1 MSVAPVHQGPFMK
14 DQLVQLRAQINAF
27 KLLSKSQ
34 PVPET
39 LLLAAEGRQLLSH
52 PPIVMNGPPA
62 SNIHGQQW
70 TQSSITPI
78 QNSPFAGG
86 PQASVVQGELHLT
99 NPTVTIPSRV
109 RPNMQPSLVTARL
122 GPSVGYQSFTGLPSN
137 GGFLPAGAG
146 AYGRSRLT
154 PIQRP
159 QGLDPVELLKE
170 REQRIQSRIAQRI
183 KELSSL
189 TASTTSEQRMS
200 LLIELRALRLLNFQR
215 QLRQDIVF
223 AMRRDTSLETALN
236 VKAYRRP
243 KKQTL
248 REARFTEKLEKQM
261 KHEQE
266 KRRRQKHQEF
276 LNSILSHGKDFR
288 EFHRNVNSRM
298 IKINKAVLNYKANA
312 ERDKRKE
319 QERIDRERMR
329 RLMAEDEEGYRCL
342 IDAKKDQRLHHLL
355 TQTDEFISNLTKLV
369 REHKREQ
376 SKQRFRE
383 RSERR
388 KFAQESALQNA
399 VVFYRKLADDVVKNG
414 GQPPA
419 YLATLPSTEKF
430 PEELN
435 QVNRDWLC
443 GKMPSNIQ
451 LPEVRI
457 PMYQTTTKEIVEGD
471 SSPLASEVYTW
482 LQDHPGW
489 EILPTDTDGS
499 AIHDLLEPD
508 EEFKRKRKFDDDDD
522 DDDDDDNSMVHV
534 GTEDDEYNKRGESGA
549 NAPQSYYTLAHA
561 VREEVKE
568 QASILVHGRLK
579 EYQLRG
585 LEWLV
590 SLYNNNLNGI
600 LADEMGLGKTI
611 QTIALITYL
620 MERKRVNGPFLIIV
634 PLSVMSNWS
643 MEFDR
648 WGPSVKKILY
658 KGSPQARRLL
668 QTQIKASKI
677 NVLLTTYEYIIKDKS
692 ALSKVKWKYMIIDE
706 GHRMKNHHCKL
717 TQVLNTYYTAPYRL
731 LLTGTPL
738 QNKLPELWALL
749 NFLLPTIFESVN
761 TFEQWFNAPFAA
773 TGEKVELNQEETLLI
788 IRRLHKVLRPFLLR
802 RLKRE
807 VESQLP
813 EKVEYVIKCEMSD
826 LQRVLYSHMQSKGV
840 ILTDGSEKDKKGK
853 GGCRTLMNTIM
864 QLRKICNHPFMF
876 PHIEMAIAEQNFL
889 NIHNGNPPPSLPV
902 PTQVEGKVLYR
913 SSGKFEL
920 LDRILPKLK
929 CCGHRVLIFCQMT
942 SLMTIMQDYFDYRNF
957 RYLRLDGT
965 TRSEDRGEL
974 LVKFNDTSEDIFIF
988 LLSTRAGGLG
998 LNLQAA
1004 DTVIIFDSDWNPH
1017 QDLQA
1022 QDRAHRIGQQNEVRV
1037 LRLISI
1043 NSVEE
1048 KILAAARFKL
1058 DVDQKVIQAGM
1069 FDQKSTGTERRQFLQ
1084 ALLEQDEEADEE
1096 EDEAP
1101 DDETINQMLARNEE
1115 EFEIYQRLD
1124 AERQFSESQQAKR
1137 EPRLM
1142 EFSELPKW
1150 IVRDDIELERSLSL
1164 EDNVFGMKRQRKE
1177 VDYSDALT
1185 ERQFLKAI
1193 DEGSLEEAEER
1204 QRQKRAARKKRKRL
1218 DDSSF
1223 MDDGSSETGS
1233 VIMAAPQAVKRRR
1246 GRPPHGSSTGSTS
1259 RSSIQ
1264 SVSPKLAKKL
1274 QRLLDIVVE
1283 YKDKDQRILSEP
1295 FMKLPTRKELPDY
1308 YEVIKKPVDFN
1319 RIRQRVKDGKY
1330 RSLDELEADILLLCK
1345 NAQTYNMDGSL
1356 IFEDSVVLQS
1366 VWTNARERL
1375 EEIESR
1381 QQPDSRQSSQYNSY
1395 SSSHHKHV
1403 TIDDDDDD
1411 DEEQDDE
1418 DEPSETSKHAPIS
1431 TGPRFVVRNPSA
1443 TDGTGG
1449 NGHQNI
1455 PDNSVN
1461 EDSLG
1466 GLDDLDDEDT
1476 MDDPI
1481 EDDDS
1486 ASRSSFS
1493 SKARRMSRKPTYC
1506 ISRTTNSSVSVI
1518 SKSHL
1523 PSGPHSHS
1531 RPLCTTESRGTV
1543 GVVESIRINTSGVE
1557 TLPPR
1562 KARSHKRVMMVDDS
1576 EEEDDEDSDND
1587 VADDDPDDE
1596 DF

>member
-1 MSVAPVHQGPFMK
+1 M
-14 DQLVQLRAQINAF
+14 
-27 KLLSKSQ
+27 
-34 PVPET
+34 T
-39 LLLAAEGRQLLSH
+39 
-52 PPIVMNGPPA
+52 GPPA
-62 SNIHGQQW
+62 PNIPGHQW
-70 TQSSITPI
+70 SQSTIASI
-78 QNSPFAGG
+78 QSAPFVGVS
-86 PQASVVQGELHLT
+86 QTSVAQSEFHPT
-99 NPTVTIPSRV
+99 NPTLAIPSRV
-109 RPNMQPSLVTARL
+109 RANVQPGLVAARI
-122 GPSVGYQSFTGLPSN
+122 GPSVGYQSYTGPASTGTILPTAAST
-137 GGFLPAGAG
+137 F
-146 AYGRSRLT
+146 GRSRLT

-183 KELSSL
+183 KELSTL
-189 TASTTSEQRMS
+189 TVFATSEQRVS

-215 QLRQDIVF
+215 QLRQDIVS

-276 LNSILSHGKDFR
+276 LNAILSHGKDFR

-369 REHKREQ
+369 RDHKREQ

-399 VVFYRKLADDVVKNG
+399 VVLYRKLADDVIKSG
-414 GQPPA
+414 GAPPS

-430 PEELN
+430 PEELS
-435 QVNRDWLC
+435 QVNRDWVC
-443 GKMPSNIQ
+443 GKMSSSNIQ

-457 PMYQTTTKEIVEGD
+457 PMYQTTTKETVEGD
-471 SSPLASEVYTW
+471 AAPLASEVYTW
-482 LQDHPGW
+482 LQDHQGW

-499 AIHDLLEPD
+499 VIHDLLETDD
-508 EEFKRKRKFDDDDD
+508 EYKRKRKFDDDDD
-522 DDDDDDNSMVHV
+522 DDDNSMVH
-534 GTEDDEYNKRGESGA
+534 
-549 NAPQSYYTLAHA
+549 
-561 VREEVKE
+561 
-568 QASILVHGRLK
+568 
-579 EYQLRG
+579 
-585 LEWLV
+585 
-590 SLYNNNLNGI
+590 
-600 LADEMGLGKTI
+600 
-611 QTIALITYL
+611 
-620 MERKRVNGPFLIIV
+620 RVNGPFLIIV
-634 PLSVMSNWS
+634 PLSVMSNWA

-677 NVLLTTYEYIIKDKS
+677 NVLLTTYEYIIKDKA

-738 QNKLPELWALL
+738 QNKLPELWA
-749 NFLLPTIFESVN
+749 FVN

-876 PHIEMAIAEQNFL
+876 AHIEMAIAEQNFL
-889 NIHNGNPPPSLPV
+889 NVHNGNPPTSLPV
-902 PTQVEGKVLYR
+902 PTQVEGKTLYR
-913 SSGKFEL
+913 ASGKFEL

-929 CCGHRVLIFCQMT
+929 ACGHRVLIFCQMT

-974 LVKFNDTSEDIFIF
+974 LVKFNDASEDIFIF

-1069 FDQKSTGTERRQFLQ
+1069 FDQKSTGMERRQFLQ

-1124 AERQFSESQQAKR
+1124 AERQFAESQQAKR

-1150 IVRDDIELERSLSL
+1150 IVRDDIELERSLLL
-1164 EDNVFGMKRQRKE
+1164 EESVFGMKRQRKE

-1204 QRQKRAARKKRKRL
+1204 QRQKRAARKKRKRI

-1223 MDDGSSETGS
+1223 MDDGSSEAGS
-1233 VIMAAPQAVKRRR
+1233 VIMAAPQAAKRRR
-1246 GRPPHGSSTGSTS
+1246 GRPPHGSST
-1259 RSSIQ
+1259 
-1264 SVSPKLAKKL
+1264 
-1274 QRLLDIVVE
+1274 E

-1330 RSLDELEADILLLCK
+1330 RSVDELETDILLLCK

-1381 QQPDSRQSSQYNSY
+1381 QQSDSRQSSHYNTY
-1395 SSSHHKHV
+1395 SSQHHRHV
-1403 TIDDDDDD
+1403 TIDDED
-1411 DEEQDDE
+1411 DEEEQEDE
-1418 DEPSETSKHAPIS
+1418 DEPSETSKHAPVS
-1431 TGPRFVVRNPSA
+1431 MGPRFSVRNPSA
-1443 TDGTGG
+1443 TDGAEITTG
-1449 NGHQNI
+1449 NGQQNI
-1455 PDNSVN
+1455 PENSVN

-1466 GLDDLDDEDT
+1466 GLDDLDDEEDT
-1476 MDDPI
+1476 MDDPM

-1493 SKARRMSRKPTYC
+1493 SKARRASRKPTYC
-1506 ISRTTNSSVSVI
+1506 ISRSTNSSVSVI
-1518 SKSHL
+1518 SKANL
-1523 PSGPHSHS
+1523 PPGSHSHS
-1531 RPLCTTESRGTV
+1531 RPLVNAESGEP
-1543 GVVESIRINTSGVE
+1543 VVESIRINTSGTE
-1557 TLPPR
+1557 NLLPPR
-1562 KARSHKRVMMVDDS
+1562 KARSHKRVMVDDS
-1576 EEEDDEDSDND
+1576 EEEEDSDND
-1587 VADDDPDDE
+1587 VGDDDPDDE